1 MYWPFKIW
9 DVGTL
14 WYGPNVHSN
23 CCWHW
28 LKRLR
33 YLHVLAVF
41 FTLQQ
46 PLTSEKACVY
56 QYFIDKFTT
65 ITLFYNIGIM
75 YFFRHVRNL
84 CWKLLVLWL
93 HRVCKWRLDSH
104 WRTAYVP
111 RVKPSKVKLRSKWL
125 CLIAIR
131 RCMGDRFLFK
141 YQLGNNSSP
150 WRWFGC
156 NKISSN
162 RNSFHFCDFGKRDHK
177 VLKTSIF
184 FQGFPGVNYIFP
196 GLSRTFQGHF

>member
-93 HRVCKWRLDSH
+93 HRVCKWRLDSRWH
-104 WRTAYVP
+104 TDA
-111 RVKPSKVKLRSKWL
+111 LRMYHVWNQVRSNLGQNGCVWL
-125 CLIAIR
+125 RYGGVWAIVSY
-131 RCMGDRFLFK
+131 L
-141 YQLGNNSSP
+141 NIN
-150 WRWFGC
+150 
-156 NKISSN
+156 
-162 RNSFHFCDFGKRDHK
+162 
-177 VLKTSIF
+177 
-184 FQGFPGVNYIFP
+184 
-196 GLSRTFQGHF
+196 